1 MVNVAIHEKYI
12 QTLKVFGDLQQSV
25 EKAIQ
30 RYAVD
35 QITEKIAELQQRANT
50 YHSKYEM
57 EYATFERRITE
68 DVAFVEHIEQHIT
81 PTWELDLADW
91 EFCEK
96 GIEDW
101 ARKLTTILR
110 G

>member
-1 MVNVAIHEKYI
+1 MVNVAVHEKYI
-12 QTLKVFGDLQQSV
+12 QTLNVFGDLQHTV

-30 RYAVD
+30 RYAIE
-35 QITEKIAELQQRANT
+35 QITEKITELQQRANM
-50 YHSKYEM
+50 YHTKYDM
-57 EYATFERRITE
+57 EYALFEQRVAE
-68 DVAFVEHIEQHIT
+68 DTAFVEHIEQQVT
-81 PTWELDLADW
+81 PTWELDFADW

-101 ARKLTTILR
+101 TCKLTMILR

>member
-1 MVNVAIHEKYI
+1 MVNVAVHEKYI
-12 QTLKVFGDLQQSV
+12 QTLTVFGDLQHTV

-30 RYAVD
+30 RYAVE
-35 QITEKIAELQQRANT
+35 QIADKIAELQQRAST
-50 YHSKYEM
+50 YHTKYDM
-57 EYATFERRITE
+57 EYAIFEQRVSE
-68 DVAFVEHIEQHIT
+68 DTAFVEHIEQHIT
-81 PTWELDLADW
+81 PTWELDCADW

-101 ARKLTTILR
+101 THKLTTILR